1 MFDYLFTFRSLTAA
15 QRARSVLSEGG
26 IRAPIVRTAKRM
38 STNGCGYG
46 IRVGPRDGIR
56 ALHLLR
62 AGAAQ
67 YAHLYRVFQNGSM
80 EEVRV

>member
-15 QRARSVLSEGG
+15 QRARSVLAEGG
-26 IRAPIVRTAKRM
+26 IRAPVVRTARKM
-38 STNGCGYG
+38 SANGCGYG
-46 IRVGPRDGIR
+46 IRIGSRDGIR

-62 AGAAQ
+62 AGEIG

-80 EEVRV
+80 EEVRL

>member
-15 QRARSVLSEGG
+15 QRARSVLNAGG
-26 IRAPIVRTAKRM
+26 IRAPIARTAKRL
-38 STNGCGYG
+38 SANGCGYA
-46 IRVGPRDGIR
+46 IRVR

-62 AGAAQ
+62 GADAG
-67 YAHLYRVFQNGSM
+67 YAHLYRVFESGSM

>member
-15 QRARSVLSEGG
+15 QRARSVLNAGG
-26 IRAPIVRTAKRM
+26 IRAPIVRTAKRL
-38 STNGCGYG
+38 SANGCGYA
-46 IRVGPRDGIR
+46 IRVGARDGVR

-62 AGAAQ
+62 GADVG
-67 YAHLYRVFQNGSM
+67 YAHLYRMFESGSM

>member
-15 QRARSVLSEGG
+15 QRARSVLNADG
-26 IRAPIVRTAKRM
+26 IRTPIVRTAKRM
-38 STNGCGYG
+38 SANGCGYG

-62 AGAAQ
+62 AGAEQ
-67 YAHLYRVFQNGSM
+67 YAHLYRVFQNGAM